1 MRGRIKATLTLQ
13 RSKLCACV
21 CVCLSALSITG
32 VRSKETLLS
41 LEASAFFI
49 LHSFNYSKWKYMKIP
64 PLSYCIFSLSHLSN
78 FSASISLLL
87 CCWSRPLSP
96 PLPLSLSF
104 SSSRLLYPPPFAFLF
119 STFSLRSLS
128 WVASLKSVTTCDL
141 SAHPSKRTHV
151 EGGEATG
158 AYLKHT
164 YTHILMYTHTDTDT
178 HSHKPIYPLPSCHT
192 SVNWSV

>member
-64 PLSYCIFSLSHLSN
+64 PLLLPFLSLTFPIFLLPYLFFCVADLVLYRHLS
-78 FSASISLLL
+78 LYLYL
-87 CCWSRPLSP
+87 SRPLVSFT
-96 PLPLSLSF
+96 LPLLLSCSLLSPSGPF
-104 SSSRLLYPPPFAFLF
+104 PELPRLK
-119 STFSLRSLS
+119 
-128 WVASLKSVTTCDL
+128 ASQ
-141 SAHPSKRTHV
+141 R
-151 EGGEATG
+151 AT
-158 AYLKHT
+158 YLLTQVRGH
-164 YTHILMYTHTDTDT
+164 M
-178 HSHKPIYPLPSCHT
+178 
-192 SVNWSV
+192 